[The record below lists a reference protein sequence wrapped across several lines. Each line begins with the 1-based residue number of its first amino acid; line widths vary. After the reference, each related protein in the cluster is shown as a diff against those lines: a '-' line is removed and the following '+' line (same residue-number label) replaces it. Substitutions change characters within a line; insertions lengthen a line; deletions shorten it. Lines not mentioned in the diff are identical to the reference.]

1 MQPGDLET
9 ARQLNAVLGPL
20 RRAVLRRTRGAAG
33 LPDLPEAQIAMLR
46 ELIAMGSGTPREV
59 AERLRVAQSTVSN
72 LVRAMTT
79 AGLIHRTASEVD
91 LRTAHLTPTDRAA
104 DLVAR
109 YDRTSSATLDQA
121 IRALRPQHR
130 RALRA
135 AVPALSELLTELEH
149 TDTA

>member
-1 MQPGDLET
+1 
-9 ARQLNAVLGPL
+9 
-20 RRAVLRRTRGAAG
+20 
-33 LPDLPEAQIAMLR
+33 MLR